1 MKKFKLYALLFVAMA
16 AFSSC
21 EDEVEAPGTAYA
33 SFEAFLGQDITVSPN
48 TDFPQ
53 AVNIYSANITGSDRT
68 IPLTLSGTLDASS
81 YEAPT
86 TVTIPANTNV
96 GTLNLVFKDNNL
108 DIITDKTL
116 TISMSDSAELAVGG
130 DITFNVAKG
139 CNAGSSKFKI
149 AVALDAYP
157 EEVYWRVVDT
167 DAGAIVIANNATAAF
182 GGYAG
187 LSGTQR
193 DATCLPT
200 GNYVFEI
207 FDSYQDGGGA
217 VSFTIDGVQVFSTN
231 GAYGAGTDFAFS
243 VN

>member
-1 MKKFKLYALLFVAMA
+1 MKNLKLYSLLFIAIA

-21 EDEVEAPGTAYA
+21 EEDVEAPGTAYA
-33 SFEAFLGQDITVSPN
+33 SFEAYLGQDITVSPN

-53 AVNIYSANITGSDRT
+53 AVKVYSANITGSDRT
-68 IPLTLSGTLDASS
+68 IALTLSGTLDASS

-86 TVTIPANTNV
+86 SVVIPANSNE
-96 GTLNLVFKDNNL
+96 GTLNVVFKDVNL

-116 TISMSDSAELAVGG
+116 TITMTDSAELAVGE

-139 CNAGSSKFKI
+139 CNAGASKFKI
-149 AVALDAYP
+149 AVSLDSWP

-167 DAGAIVIANNATAAF
+167 DAGVIVIANNATPGF

-207 FDSYQDGGGA
+207 FDGYQDGGGA
-217 VSFTIDGVQVFSTN
+217 VSFTLDGVQVFSSN
-231 GAYGAGTDFAFS
+231 GSYGAGTSFEFS
-243 VN
+243 I